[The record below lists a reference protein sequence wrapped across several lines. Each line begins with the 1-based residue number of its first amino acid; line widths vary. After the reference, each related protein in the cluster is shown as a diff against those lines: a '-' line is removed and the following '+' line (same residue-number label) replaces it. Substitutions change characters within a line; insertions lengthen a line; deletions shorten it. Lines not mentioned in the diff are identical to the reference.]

1 MCMNV
6 CVCSCVC
13 IVHMCVEAKNLRYQL
28 WECCAPPLRQG
39 LIFLELTN

>member
-13 IVHMCVEAKNLRYQL
+13 IVHMCVEAKNFVNTYWFIGHFIKRNKSGQM
-28 WECCAPPLRQG
+28 
-39 LIFLELTN
+39 